1 MMIALKKQYIAR
13 KILIYIDLNTCVYFM
28 YKIKINGNYI
38 HMNINRREHENAG
51 AY

>member
-1 MMIALKKQYIAR
+1 MESQIT
-13 KILIYIDLNTCVYFM
+13 IDVIHVYLLVWYLLV

>member
-1 MMIALKKQYIAR
+1 
-13 KILIYIDLNTCVYFM
+13 V

-38 HMNINRREHENAG
+38 HMNINRREHEDAG

>member
-1 MMIALKKQYIAR
+1 MESQIT
-13 KILIYIDLNTCVYFM
+13 IDVITCVYFVYFV

>member
-1 MMIALKKQYIAR
+1 MKKT
-13 KILIYIDLNTCVYFM
+13 IYRTKNIDLITCVYFV

>member
-1 MMIALKKQYIAR
+1 MESQIT
-13 KILIYIDLNTCVYFM
+13 IDVSFRYLLV

>member
-1 MMIALKKQYIAR
+1 MESQIT
-13 KILIYIDLNTCVYFM
+13 IDDIVLNTCV

>member
-1 MMIALKKQYIAR
+1 MESQIT
-13 KILIYIDLNTCVYFM
+13 IDEIHVYLLV